1 MYVNRIG
8 GVMVSALV
16 SSTVCLGFESH
27 SALPITIN
35 GYVCFSAKHAAVKI
49 GWFGI
54 RIMCPSGE
62 TCLPAKL
69 TLYSTSNLA

>member
-35 GYVCFSAKHAAVKI
+35 GYVCFSAKHAALRSKSKDWLVRNQDNVSKWRDMPTRKANTI
-49 GWFGI
+49 
-54 RIMCPSGE
+54 
-62 TCLPAKL
+62 
-69 TLYSTSNLA
+69 